1 MIDYSW
7 NVLFLFCFI
16 QFQTGEKS
24 IHGDLELFD
33 PFTAYE
39 DGTFFGPSS
48 SDDIDK
54 LLELGQNEL
63 FGFHSSVFCPFTYL
77 MNFNN
82 FFRHLPECQ
91 PNDQLWMK
99 LIAFQLAKMVVSV

>member
-7 NVLFLFCFI
+7 NVLFFLFYSVSDW
-16 QFQTGEKS
+16 GKS

-33 PFTAYE
+33 PFTAYV

-54 LLELGQNEL
+54 HLELGQNEL
-63 FGFHSSVFCPFTYL
+63 FGFSF
-77 MNFNN
+77 
-82 FFRHLPECQ
+82 
-91 PNDQLWMK
+91 
-99 LIAFQLAKMVVSV
+99 